1 MIKKMID
8 LPIAHYVFASGYLID
23 NEIAQNKWISLLIKK
38 WVNQIDQLVSEQIN
52 KKILIRIV
60 LKFSSWG

>member
-38 WVNQIDQLVSEQIN
+38 WVAQIDQLVL
-52 KKILIRIV
+52 KK
-60 LKFSSWG
+60 